1 MQEQIETVK
10 INHFLARVSPVIV
23 EVTRAVLQVR
33 GCEVEE
39 EDCGLDLAFSIKS
52 DGKTLKFYVQ
62 NLLLEIVTVD
72 RDQEPLR
79 FDEGLR
85 DFDYFMTKMARAIN
99 SKLCVL
105 FHLLKENDFEA
116 AIENICKEADD
127 YERIRIWRFDEN
139 NGGRTKSRADTSEP
153 SNNC

>member
-1 MQEQIETVK
+1 MQEQIEMAK
-10 INHFLARVSPVIV
+10 INRFLAEVGPIVV

-39 EDCGLDLAFSIKS
+39 EGSGLDLAFSIKS
-52 DGKTLKFYVQ
+52 GQTELKFYLQ

-85 DFDYFMTKMARAIN
+85 DFDYFMAKMARAIN

-105 FHLLKENDFEA
+105 FHLLKEDDFET
-116 AIENICKEADD
+116 AIENVCKDAKN
-127 YERIRIWRFDEN
+127 YERIRIWRFDEKSGSHSN
-139 NGGRTKSRADTSEP
+139 SKADVEEQSGNG
-153 SNNC
+153 